1 MKKYFIEVEETKA
14 ETVVN
19 LLAQIS
25 VKVGKP
31 TEEKKRYVKV
41 ENCRY
46 GYDNDS
52 FLCLTEEQFNVL
64 HWLSENDYFSDWE
77 EVNPNDM
84 FEEI

>member
-1 MKKYFIEVEETKA
+1 MKKYFIEVEEAKA

-25 VKVGKP
+25 VKIGKP
-31 TEEKKRYVKV
+31 TEEKKRYIKI
-41 ENCRY
+41 EGDFRSE
-46 GYDNDS
+46 DS
-52 FLCLTEEQFNVL
+52 FLCLTEEQFNL
-64 HWLSENDYFSDWE
+64 LYWLSENGYYVDWE

>member
-25 VKVGKP
+25 VKVGKS
-31 TEEKKRYVKV
+31 TEEKRRYIKV
-41 ENCRY
+41 ESSGY
-46 GYDNDS
+46 GEDH
-52 FLCLTEEQFNVL
+52 FLCLTEEQL
-64 HWLSENDYFSDWE
+64 SLLRWLSENDYCVDWE
-77 EVNPNDM
+77 EVNPNDI

>member
-1 MKKYFIEVEETKA
+1 MRKYFIEVEETKA

-25 VKVGKP
+25 VKVSKP
-31 TEEKKRYVKV
+31 TEEKRRYVKINGSFRS
-41 ENCRY
+41 E
-46 GYDNDS
+46 DS
-52 FLCLTEEQFNVL
+52 FLCLTEEQFSLL
-64 HWLSENDYFSDWE
+64 HWLSESGDFTDWE